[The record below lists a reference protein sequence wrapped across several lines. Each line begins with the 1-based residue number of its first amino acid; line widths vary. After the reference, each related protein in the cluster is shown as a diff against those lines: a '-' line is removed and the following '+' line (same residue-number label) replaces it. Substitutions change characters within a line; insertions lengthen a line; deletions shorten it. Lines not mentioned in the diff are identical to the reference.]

1 MAAAQ
6 QITDALIQ
14 DSIANAMQNVC
25 RTLLRHDARLVDR
38 IAATTYETDPIK
50 FQLIGNVGFGG
61 DANGVTYLCM
71 SDDFALFAVSTI
83 LGMSRAEVEFH
94 GPDVLKDAI
103 GEFTNMTVGGF
114 KNAIADVGFPCKL
127 TLPTIVRGN
136 NLSVA
141 ALRGTARH
149 VFRFSCASHVVV
161 ADIQMKTE

>member
-14 DSIANAMQNVC
+14 ESIANATQNDC

-38 IAATTYETDPIK
+38 VDTASYEADPIK

-61 DANGVTYLCM
+61 EANGVTYLCM

-94 GPDVLKDAI
+94 GPDVVKDAI

-114 KNAIADVGFPCKL
+114 KNALCDVGFPCKL

-136 NLSVA
+136 NLAVA
-141 ALRGTARH
+141 ALKGTVRH
-149 VFRFSCASHVVV
+149 VFRFSCASHVLV
-161 ADIQMKTE
+161 ADIQLKSD

>member
-14 DSIANAMQNVC
+14 ESIANAMQNVC
-25 RTLLRHDARLVDR
+25 RTLLRQDAPFVDR
-38 IAATTYETDPIK
+38 VPTSEYEREPIK

-61 DANGVTYLCM
+61 EANGIVYLCM

-114 KNAIADVGFPCKL
+114 KNALCDVGFPCKL

-136 NLSVA
+136 HLTVA
-141 ALRGTARH
+141 SLKGTARH
-149 VFRFSCASHVVV
+149 VFRFTCATHVVV
-161 ADIQMKTE
+161 ADIQLKTE